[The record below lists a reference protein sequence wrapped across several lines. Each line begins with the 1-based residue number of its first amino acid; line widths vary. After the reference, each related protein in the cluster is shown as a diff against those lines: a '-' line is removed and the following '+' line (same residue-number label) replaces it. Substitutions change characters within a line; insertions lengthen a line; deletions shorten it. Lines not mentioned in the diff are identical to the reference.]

1 MTKEKKF
8 IPIDV
13 KELPINPIDLQSP
26 VPLYHQITLDLRRL
40 IEEQIVPPGAL
51 LPPETEISQ
60 IYGVGRQTIRRAIAR
75 LVDENL
81 VERYAGRG
89 TFVRDQH
96 QRASFQLD
104 RSFSQYIKSS
114 GKHPHSKIL
123 AKEESFI
130 NKDCPPQFH
139 KHLEKPCLILER
151 VRYSNQEP
159 ICYQVTNVITDQ
171 CPGLNDYN
179 FAEESL
185 YEVLAKEYGMII
197 NRIDH
202 SIRAISADDY
212 RAELLEVDPGAP
224 LLQVTTIAYLENGE
238 AIEVTFSNYRA
249 DRYEYRTTEI
259 S

>member
-1 MTKEKKF
+1 MTKEKKN
-8 IPIDV
+8 INLDI
-13 KELPINPIDLQSP
+13 KELPISPIDIQSP

-51 LPPETEISQ
+51 LPPETEICQ
-60 IYGVGRQTIRRAIAR
+60 VYGVGRQTIRRAIAR

-89 TFVRDQH
+89 TFVRDQN

-104 RSFSQYIKSS
+104 RSFSQYVKSS

-123 AKEESFI
+123 SKEESYI
-130 NKDCPPQFH
+130 GKDCPPQLH
-139 KHLEKPCLILER
+139 KHLGKPCLILER
-151 VRYSNQEP
+151 VRYSDQET
-159 ICYQVTNVITDQ
+159 ICYQATYVITDQ
-171 CPGLNDYN
+171 CPELSGFN
-179 FAEESL
+179 FAQESL
-185 YEVLAKEYGMII
+185 YEVLAKAYGMII
-197 NRIDH
+197 SRIDH

-212 RAELLEVDPGAP
+212 RAELLGIDPGAP